1 VPPVHRLRRAEASIG
16 KVFGSV
22 SSQQPDIKRTKLHC
36 GTLSAAKRCTKSP
49 DVVSPLMRRTISEF
63 DGGHVSKVHAL
74 PAGLNGTDGGD
85 IEPSRLRPACNI
97 SGLSRFWLM
106 VSYTFFANSKTRTL
120 SCGQSTIDCTR
131 QYCHDTRTDVTYTD
145 VTLSARLQT
154 LDTFSSIRVVST
166 LHKL

>member
-1 VPPVHRLRRAEASIG
+1 MCHQSIEFLEPRALIG

-22 SSQQPDIKRTKLHC
+22 SSQQPDITRTKLHR
-36 GTLSAAKRCTKSP
+36 GPLSAAKRCTKSQA
-49 DVVSPLMRRTISEF
+49 VVSPLMRRTISEF
-63 DGGHVSKVHAL
+63 DRVSKVQTL

-85 IEPSRLRPACNI
+85 IEPSRLRTACNI

-131 QYCHDTRTDVTYTD
+131 QYRHDTRIDVTYTL
-145 VTLSARLQT
+145 T
-154 LDTFSSIRVVST
+154 
-166 LHKL
+166 